1 MPELTKVPDAEGAAS
16 RHDLDD
22 SGLRLPSMT
31 LGCFARPTTS
41 SRRDLHRGLIF
52 DREVRVASHAIVAG
66 RGGIAD
72 DASLGSGCGARW
84 GAVHGMQLRSAAV
97 VARVHVRARPGP
109 VGARRVSP
117 GRVPRGA
124 RRSGAGEGPVRG
136 SPGKPERLVESL
148 RGRAAPER
156 AESLRRAL
164 CRVARG
170 EHDERVRR
178 LAAVRGVPA
187 RDAAPRR
194 QRRGTIS
201 TPRTSDPE
209 TVQMRAGPGF
219 PGPADD
225 AGLSQRYFAPSLR
238 AAISRSSFS
247 SSGPFA
253 SSGAPSFFSSGLPV
267 K

>member
-1 MPELTKVPDAEGAAS
+1 MS
-16 RHDLDD
+16 SLDD
-22 SGLRLPSMT
+22 SGLL
-31 LGCFARPTTS
+31 ARPTTS
-41 SRRDLHRGLIF
+41 SRRDLHRGLMF

-72 DASLGSGCGARW
+72 DASLGSDCGARW
-84 GAVHGMQLRSAAV
+84 GAAHGMQLRSAAV
-97 VARVHVRARPGP
+97 VARVHVRVRPGP

-117 GRVPRGA
+117 RRVPRGA

-187 RDAAPRR
+187 RDVAPRR

-201 TPRTSDPE
+201 TPRTSDRKPSRRE
-209 TVQMRAGPGF
+209 RGRDSPAPRMTLACRSVTSRRPCGPRSRARASRARDPSR
-219 PGPADD
+219 PPA
-225 AGLSQRYFAPSLR
+225 RPPSSPR
-238 AAISRSSFS
+238 ACR
-247 SSGPFA
+247 
-253 SSGAPSFFSSGLPV
+253 
-267 K
+267 